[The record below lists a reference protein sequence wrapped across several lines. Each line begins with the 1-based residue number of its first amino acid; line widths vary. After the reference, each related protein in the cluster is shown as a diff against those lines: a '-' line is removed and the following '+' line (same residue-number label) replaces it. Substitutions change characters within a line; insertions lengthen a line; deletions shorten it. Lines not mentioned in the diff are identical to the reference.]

1 MEMSVNQRNV
11 FIIRAIMGVFFG
23 IILSKFFY
31 PKAPLVFIIGL
42 CVALVGLAYLS
53 QYLRRRSKAKSKGG
67 PQQQG

>member
-1 MEMSVNQRNV
+1 MEMTVNQRNV
-11 FIIRAIMGVFFG
+11 FIIRVIMGIFFG

-42 CVALVGLAYLS
+42 SIALVGLAYLS